1 MKLVRLATLGLLAA
15 TAAMALPQSGYAQA
29 KGQSVTIALPT
40 DPNYLDGCSISSRQ
54 IGIVL
59 RQNVIETL
67 TVLNPE
73 NSQPM
78 PRLATSWERLND
90 KTWRF
95 KLREGVKFHDGADFN
110 AEAVATA
117 LKRHF
122 NSNIACLDRTKIKN
136 VEISTKVV
144 DPHTIDITT
153 EPAQVLL
160 PVLFNFVGMTAPS
173 TDYNSLVREP
183 VGTGPY
189 AFKSWNSDGD
199 ITLERFTGY
208 WGEKPAIDKVTYVV
222 RPESALR
229 AAMVKLGEADIG
241 VDIAHQDA
249 TDPKMDFSFF
259 NTETTRV
266 RIVMVEPPL
275 TDIRV
280 RKALNLA
287 FDRDALIG
295 TILDKGVLKSTQF
308 FLPNINGYNP
318 DLKPWP
324 YDPAQAKKLLAEA
337 KADGVP
343 VGKELRL
350 IGRIGFFT
358 NQEEMLQAMAQMWNA
373 VGFNIKVEM
382 MEKSQWL
389 ALVNRPYPPERHAM
403 LIQEQ
408 HDNGNGDA
416 VFTMPFKY
424 RTGGQQ
430 SDMSIPALDKILDE
444 AALSTGEKRTKLY
457 QEANRIVAEEV
468 IPAVPQYH
476 MVAFMRVGPRLVFK
490 PDSTCNGQLELS
502 KIAFKK

>member
-1 MKLVRLATLGLLAA
+1 MLITRLMALGLFAA
-15 TAAMALPQSGYAQA
+15 TATVAAPHTVLAQA
-29 KGQSVTIALPT
+29 GDRSITIALPT

-59 RQNVIETL
+59 RQNVVETL

-78 PRLATSWERLND
+78 PRLSTNWEQVTDN
-90 KTWRF
+90 TWRF
-95 KLREGVKFHDGADFN
+95 NLRKGVKFHDGADFN
-110 AEAVATA
+110 AEAVAIA

-122 NSNIACLDRTKIKN
+122 NANIACLDRTKIKN

-144 DPHTIDITT
+144 DDHTIEITT
-153 EPAQVLL
+153 DPPQVLL
-160 PVLFNFVGMTAPS
+160 PVLLNFVGMTAPAADN
-173 TDYNSLVREP
+173 TKLVREP

-199 ITLERFTGY
+199 ITIERFAGY
-208 WGEKPAIDKVTYVV
+208 WGEKPQIKKATYVV
-222 RPESALR
+222 RGESALR
-229 AAMVKLGEADIG
+229 AAMVDLGEADIG

-249 TDPKMDFSFF
+249 TNPTLDFSFF

-266 RIVMVEPPL
+266 RIVMTAPPL
-275 TDIRV
+275 DDIRV

-287 FDRDALIG
+287 FDRDAFVG

-308 FLPNINGYNP
+308 FLPNINGYNH
-318 DLKPWP
+318 DLDVWQ
-324 YDPAQAKKLLAEA
+324 YDPEQAKKLLADA

-343 VGKELRL
+343 VGQEIRL

-358 NQEEMLQAMAQMWNA
+358 NQEEMLQAMAQMWDA

-382 MEKSQWL
+382 MEKGQWL
-389 ALVNRPYPPERHAM
+389 DLVNRPYPPERPAM

-430 SDMSIPALDKILDE
+430 SDMSVPELDKILDD
-444 AALSTGEKRTKLY
+444 AAVSVGEKRTKLF
-457 QEANRIVAEEV
+457 QEANRIVADEV

-476 MVAFMRVGPRLVFK
+476 MVAFMRVGPNLDFT

-502 KIAFKK
+502 KIKFKK